1 MGLQPLYPASQVTS
15 VKSHTDP
22 SRYLVCL
29 TIGPAFFC
37 AAIYVS
43 FRRVVHS
50 YGSTRSPLQPRTI
63 SVIFMTTDFT
73 CLVLQATGGAIA
85 STSGGE
91 TQDEIDMGRA
101 GIDIMIAG
109 LALQVVSLTF
119 FIVYA
124 GLFFSLWRKPNEKV
138 NPVDALTRGLKW
150 NGLVYGMSFQF
161 SLAEANVMQDLLLLQ
176 S

>member
-1 MGLQPLYPASQVTS
+1 
-15 VKSHTDP
+15 
-22 SRYLVCL
+22 
-29 TIGPAFFC
+29 
-37 AAIYVS
+37 
-43 FRRVVHS
+43 
-50 YGSTRSPLQPRTI
+50 
-63 SVIFMTTDFT
+63 MTTDFT